1 MFNGLLRYTFIDGQF
16 CFEWQLL
23 RNHMSGRIFTLFC
36 RNGGLRGVQIEALF
50 NIEYND
56 VIERS
61 VFNDVI
67 KSAYD
72 KALISAD

>member
-1 MFNGLLRYTFIDGQF
+1 
-16 CFEWQLL
+16 
-23 RNHMSGRIFTLFC
+23 MSGRIFTLFC